1 MSCPDAPSA
10 IIVNS
15 PIAAIRTK
23 ARATRFVFKR
33 IVPPY
38 FRVSLVCLSQE
49 SLARPR
55 CPVGPPWGL
64 PRVLSRRRAALLVCE
79 MASQKDKR
87 RDRKSTRLN
96 SSHSQISYAV
106 FCLKKK
112 YIYCPTSRASFPPAI
127 CLIYRANSSPPTR
140 LNPSGNTSVSLGETH
155 VCSASTFFPASVQQ
169 MR

>member
-38 FRVSLVCLSQE
+38 FRVSLVCISQE

-55 CPVGPPWGL
+55 CPVGPAWRL
-64 PRVLSRRRAALLVCE
+64 PRILSRRRRRAALWFR
-79 MASQKDKR
+79 KR
-87 RDRKSTRLN
+87 ATKKEKQRPPP
-96 SSHSQISYAV
+96 QIQDEG
-106 FCLKKK
+106 
-112 YIYCPTSRASFPPAI
+112 RARNFKRVVG
-127 CLIYRANSSPPTR
+127 LRPPTIII
-140 LNPSGNTSVSLGETH
+140 
-155 VCSASTFFPASVQQ
+155 
-169 MR
+169 

>member
-64 PRVLSRRRAALLVCE
+64 LRVLSRGRAALLVCE

-87 RDRKSTRLN
+87 RTTPQIQDAWRARKFQQVVGLRPAT
-96 SSHSQISYAV
+96 IS
-106 FCLKKK
+106 
-112 YIYCPTSRASFPPAI
+112 IPRASGWYPLLPAKI
-127 CLIYRANSSPPTR
+127 APRLRCRRAVGRQHIARSPG
-140 LNPSGNTSVSLGETH
+140 L
-155 VCSASTFFPASVQQ
+155 A
-169 MR
+169 